1 MSGHG
6 HASNQHLQAQR
17 WSVFWTKK
25 EPAAIAPDSLGSSQ
39 ILVTQAE
46 TLDEFTVTND
56 IGLAQVGKKV
66 TTLTNLLQKTNI

>member
-1 MSGHG
+1 MPLINICRHSDGQFSG
-6 HASNQHLQAQR
+6 
-17 WSVFWTKK
+17 TKK